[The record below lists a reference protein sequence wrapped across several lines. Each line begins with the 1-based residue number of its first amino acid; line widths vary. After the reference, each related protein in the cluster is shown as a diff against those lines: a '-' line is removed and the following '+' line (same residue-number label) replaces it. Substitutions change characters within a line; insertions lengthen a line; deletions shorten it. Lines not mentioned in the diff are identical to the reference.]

1 MDLLYYYPE
10 EILLIVFSMLPFF
23 KDVFLY
29 NVLAFFQSLK
39 KLTRSYFIVPNEIS
53 RYLNK

>member
-1 MDLLYYYPE
+1 MDLLYNYPE

-23 KDVFLY
+23 KDDFLY

-53 RYLNK
+53 RYLNQ